1 MEAKVVW
8 DSDMMFV
15 GHQNGH
21 EIILDTDEKFGGHD
35 RGSQPKHLVLT
46 ALAGCTAMDVIS
58 ILKKMRL
65 DVDVFEVKTSAE
77 LTPEHPKVFT
87 SIHIQY
93 IFKGKNL
100 VMEKLEKAVSLSRE
114 RYCGVSIM
122 LAKICEI
129 TYEIITENDA

>member
-21 EIILDTDEKFGGHD
+21 EIILDADEKFGGHD
-35 RGSQPKHLVLT
+35 RGSQPKTLVLT
-46 ALAGCTAMDVIS
+46 GLAGCTAMDVIS

-65 DVDVFEVKTSAE
+65 DVDAFEVKTSAE
-77 LTPEHPKVFT
+77 MTTEHPKVFT
-87 SIHIQY
+87 KIHIQY

-100 VMEKLEKAVSLSRE
+100 VMEKLEKAISLSQE

-122 LAKICEI
+122 LAKTCEI
-129 TYEIITENDA
+129 THEIITENGA